1 MKIKFLLLAL
11 GVLLL
16 NATQARTITEQ
27 EAQDAALSFL
37 QQRHAG
43 TTKAKA
49 DKVYNLQGQQQKSLH
64 GHDAVNAPQ
73 VAIHDLT
80 PQRIDVNAELR
91 DRLELLR
98 NDLKQLVAAL
108 QRVFKEEPRLA
119 AMPDDVRGQGL
130 QLDAIQQIAFPD
142 DRQDVLVPSGLL
154 AEERVFVNRHRI
166 LQRVFPLRQ
175 GLHRPPEPFPR
186 LG

>member
-49 DKVYNLQGQQQKSLH
+49 DKVYNLQGQQQKSLQK
-64 GHDAVNAPQ
+64 GINIIKMNNGSVKK
-73 VAIHDLT
+73 VM
-80 PQRIDVNAELR
+80 V
-91 DRLELLR
+91 
-98 NDLKQLVAAL
+98 K
-108 QRVFKEEPRLA
+108 
-119 AMPDDVRGQGL
+119 
-130 QLDAIQQIAFPD
+130 
-142 DRQDVLVPSGLL
+142 
-154 AEERVFVNRHRI
+154 
-166 LQRVFPLRQ
+166 
-175 GLHRPPEPFPR
+175 
-186 LG
+186 